1 MFQKSWIETQINETR
16 VSVYVAQNRVR
27 ESRASRSKFEE
38 HLKRLPLLDTVEIL
52 EASSVHPPYLY
63 ISSSFIQPTAL
74 DNSPQLS
81 WMGDV
86 LSDDKT
92 WMVANYVVVAG
103 STLWIAEFVET
114 LPTEIDSIWIHVP
127 LGFDISGAKGVTR
140 RWDKQGER
148 ILRLVILFE
157 VLFALR
163 IYAIYNKNRF
173 VLISSLTMIIFIF
186 MFEVWIEAL
195 EPGISTVGSP
205 FRIFSRCK
213 TNPKGELP
221 LKLCPGQSSIAQ
233 IIIRDGTLYFL
244 ATLVLAAIDGIL
256 LIDPLSDVV
265 GPFFNVFSNLL
276 ISRLMLNLQTFTTS
290 TITTSQGAASTGQS
304 SSLHFAQRMLG
315 NRNIGGT
322 LDGDFIGEEI
332 EFE

>member
-1 MFQKSWIETQINETR
+1 
-16 VSVYVAQNRVR
+16 
-27 ESRASRSKFEE
+27 
-38 HLKRLPLLDTVEIL
+38 
-52 EASSVHPPYLY
+52 
-63 ISSSFIQPTAL
+63 
-74 DNSPQLS
+74 
-81 WMGDV
+81 MGDV

-114 LPTEIDSIWIHVP
+114 LPTEIDSIWVNRKITGTSMLFLMNRYMFL
-127 LGFDISGAKGVTR
+127 LGLIF
-140 RWDKQGER
+140 Q
-148 ILRLVILFE
+148 
-157 VLFALR
+157 ALR
-163 IYAIYNKNRF
+163 VLPGNGTNKEATRCQVIDGLYSLLQSVTSAITN
-173 VLISSLTMIIFIF
+173 I
-186 MFEVWIEAL
+186 WIEAL

-233 IIIRDGTLYFL
+233 IIVRDGTLYFL

>member
-1 MFQKSWIETQINETR
+1 MWEIQRLNYSMKSPEDFKFTYSNVHTGQLHDHFFRLLQLPFVNGR
-16 VSVYVAQNRVR
+16 CDFRRQNVMNNQ
-27 ESRASRSKFEE
+27 SR
-38 HLKRLPLLDTVEIL
+38 
-52 EASSVHPPYLY
+52 
-63 ISSSFIQPTAL
+63 
-74 DNSPQLS
+74 
-81 WMGDV
+81 
-86 LSDDKT
+86 
-92 WMVANYVVVAG
+92 MVANYVVVAG
-103 STLWIAEFVET
+103 STLWIAEFIET

-127 LGFDISGAKGVTR
+127 LGFDISGAKGVTGK
-140 RWDKQGER
+140 WDKQG
-148 ILRLVILFE
+148 
-157 VLFALR
+157 
-163 IYAIYNKNRF
+163 
-173 VLISSLTMIIFIF
+173 
-186 MFEVWIEAL
+186 IEAL

-205 FRIFSRCK
+205 FQILSRCK

-221 LKLCPGQSSIAQ
+221 LKMEIGIPFVVFGYDLFIFILTVRETVHHAINMHRLCPGQSSIAQ
-233 IIIRDGTLYFL
+233 IIVRDGTLYFL
-244 ATLVLAAIDGIL
+244 ATLVLAAIDSIL
-256 LIDPLSDVV
+256 LILLKADPLSDVV